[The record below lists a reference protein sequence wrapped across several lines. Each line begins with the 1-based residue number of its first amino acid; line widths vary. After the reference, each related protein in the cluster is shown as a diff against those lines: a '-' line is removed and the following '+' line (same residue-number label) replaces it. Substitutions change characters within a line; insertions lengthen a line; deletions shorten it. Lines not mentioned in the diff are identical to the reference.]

1 MIWQLFSG
9 HRNVK
14 AFHHKSSKN
23 QSINA
28 MFDWCG
34 KSIKFLTCAL
44 ANGELLRFI
53 GKIQKA
59 WCFPFSFA
67 MNCFE
72 EKELDIS
79 FNIKTIFL
87 FFFSIKFQLFW
98 VIFMCSLYNWTCT
111 QMNIMSAR
119 DRRLLLLIGQLN
131 AINWIFLTRII
142 VANKTVK
149 DKQKWANWKQGNI
162 FSLSNDQDNCRKLK
176 TVWF

>member
-1 MIWQLFSG
+1 
-9 HRNVK
+9 
-14 AFHHKSSKN
+14 
-23 QSINA
+23 

-72 EKELDIS
+72 EKKLDIS

-87 FFFSIKFQLFW
+87 FFFNQISIGLGNIYVFIVQLN
-98 VIFMCSLYNWTCT
+98 SYP
-111 QMNIMSAR
+111 MNIMSAT

-142 VANKTVK
+142 VANRTVK

-162 FSLSNDQDNCRKLK
+162 FSLSNDQDNCRR
-176 TVWF
+176 